1 MNLNHALAKLRTM
14 PAPVVRT
21 NDAAAHWGA
30 SPALA
35 SKMLA
40 RLAVAGHVTRLQRG
54 IWQIDLAAAPWTL
67 HPYMTDPSLSYLS
80 LQTALF
86 HHGMIDQIPT
96 TIHLISTAKTRTIQ
110 TPLGTYAVH
119 QVAPGFF
126 CGFEPFA
133 GGPAQMAT
141 PEKALVD
148 FFYFRPTRNRSF
160 RALPE
165 LEIPK
170 GFKLPRARDFARL
183 ITAAARRSMVLTALE
198 AFGPRPGRARKS

>member
-1 MNLNHALAKLRTM
+1 MNLNQALAKLRILPT
-14 PAPVVRT
+14 PVIRT
-21 NDAAAHWGA
+21 NDAAAHWGV

-40 RLAVAGHVTRLQRG
+40 RLAGAGHVSRLQRG
-54 IWQIDLAAAPWTL
+54 IWLTDISASPWTL
-67 HPYMTDPSLSYLS
+67 HPYLTDPSLSYLS

-86 HHGMIDQIPT
+86 HHGMIEQIPT
-96 TIHLISTAKTRTIQ
+96 TIHVISTVKTRTIKS
-110 TPLGTYAVH
+110 PLGVYAIH
-119 QVAPGFF
+119 QVAPSFF

-148 FFYFRPTRNRSF
+148 FFYFRPAKSRAF

-165 LEIPK
+165 LEIPR
-170 GFKLPRARDFARL
+170 GFKIKRAEEFARL
-183 ITAAARRSMVLTALE
+183 IQSAARREMVLAAIKQIFATKPVKR
-198 AFGPRPGRARKS
+198 G